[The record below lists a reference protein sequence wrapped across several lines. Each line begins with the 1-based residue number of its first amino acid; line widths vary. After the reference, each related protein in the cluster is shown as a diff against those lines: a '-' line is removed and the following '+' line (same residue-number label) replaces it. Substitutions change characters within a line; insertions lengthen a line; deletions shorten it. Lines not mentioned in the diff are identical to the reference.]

1 MVDLH
6 SIIGVLAGII
16 ALLGFVPYALSVLRG
31 TTQPSIASWV
41 IWTALGA
48 VTSASYL
55 YSGSASS
62 WWVTV
67 SYAIGPCVILL
78 LSLRVGTF
86 SWDKLDS
93 LYILFAVLG
102 LVWWWI
108 SGVAATAQA
117 VSVIVDMLGAVPTLK
132 KCWRDPDS
140 EDPVAWWVFFAA
152 GVLNLFAV
160 ENWSFASGLY
170 PVYTL
175 GIAAATL
182 FCLYRA
188 PAAVGLASMRRQGPS
203 SD

>member
-1 MVDLH
+1 MLDVH
-6 SIIGVLAGII
+6 STIGVLAGII
-16 ALLGFVPYALSVLRG
+16 ALLGFVPYGLSVLRG

-48 VTSASYL
+48 VTSASYF
-55 YSGSASS
+55 YSASMSS
-62 WWVTV
+62 WWVTG
-67 SYAIGPCVILL
+67 SYAIGPCVILF

-86 SWDKLDS
+86 TWDKLDS
-93 LYILFAVLG
+93 LYILCALLG

-108 SGVAATAQA
+108 SGVATTAQA
-117 VSVIVDMLGAVPTLK
+117 VSVCVDMLGAVPTLR
-132 KCWRDPDS
+132 KCWKRPDS
-140 EDPVAWWVFFAA
+140 EDPVAWWVFFGA

-170 PVYTL
+170 PIYTL

-182 FCLYRA
+182 FCLVRA
-188 PAAVGLASMRRQGPS
+188 PAAFGLASIRRQRPR